1 MMFVKDA
8 SWDFFDAFN
17 SSEQSQAA
25 FLNGEISSKGKNIDK
40 YLTLTREK
48 TFEKQREL
56 AAAKIVYLPPDIIR
70 LQQMQTWDGKFQNL
84 SEVLKCLRLPLDI
97 EFQRDSCFTNLE
109 KAAAFVVAH
118 LRQHN
123 ELFDS
128 LADMHDKASQ
138 WITSNELIYEARELL
153 VTHRISAEEV
163 EEVVST
169 ASQNV
174 ELEED
179 ERDDASNFSGVRSQA
194 EMLAATISAID
205 LASLDIHGLRRV
217 TPKVAMT
224 RASTAGSPS
233 SSPGKQLTAL
243 QNTLAELTITQ
254 DPVKIARQ
262 KASLDAIQVM
272 FV

>member
-1 MMFVKDA
+1 
-8 SWDFFDAFN
+8 
-17 SSEQSQAA
+17 
-25 FLNGEISSKGKNIDK
+25 
-40 YLTLTREK
+40 
-48 TFEKQREL
+48 
-56 AAAKIVYLPPDIIR
+56 
-70 LQQMQTWDGKFQNL
+70 
-84 SEVLKCLRLPLDI
+84 
-97 EFQRDSCFTNLE
+97 
-109 KAAAFVVAH
+109 
-118 LRQHN
+118 
-123 ELFDS
+123 
-128 LADMHDKASQ
+128 
-138 WITSNELIYEARELL
+138 
-153 VTHRISAEEV
+153 V

-194 EMLAATISAID
+194 EMLATTISAID

-217 TPKVAMT
+217 TPKTAMT
-224 RASTAGSPS
+224 AAKSRASTAGSPS